1 MLVGLGSGAM
11 GCVGQAW
18 AAGNVLGVWSVGA
31 GCSLKSWLAGW
42 LVERLV
48 LAGLLAGWIV
58 VGGVWLH
65 GEVLEG
71 VGCGLVYAKRLIRMT
86 DRSFQT
92 RSSLASKSGLNVKC
106 LSNSE

>member
-11 GCVGQAW
+11 GCVGQAR

-31 GCSLKSWLAGW
+31 GCSLLAGW

-92 RSSLASKSGLNVKC
+92 RSSLASKSGMHVNC
-106 LSNSE
+106 LSNSA